1 MNNIYKDIASRTD
14 GDIYIGV
21 VGPVRTGKSTFIKRF
36 MELMII
42 PNINNAYKKE
52 RARDELPVSGAGK
65 MIMTTEPKFIP
76 NEAIRLTLSDNADM
90 NVRLID
96 CVGYIVDDATGHM
109 DEDMPRMVKTPWM
122 SEEIPFCDAAELGT
136 RKVIREHSTIGL
148 VVTSD
153 GSITGIERENYI
165 QAEDR
170 VINELKEINKP
181 FLIVLNS
188 TQPYSDYTKKLAN
201 ELENKHSVPVL
212 PIDCDNLSDDDV
224 TRIFETLL
232 MEFPLCRIDINI
244 PSWIE
249 VLSDEH
255 QLKNKFYSD
264 ILSSVGDVTNIREAK
279 SLKGTFV
286 SFDSVERVEIS
297 HIDLSSGSILFD
309 IYTEE
314 GLFYQVLK
322 DQCGFEIGGKEDL
335 IKIMCDMAEMKK
347 QYDKIK
353 DAWEEVEETGYSIV
367 CPTMDDMSLE
377 EPEIVK
383 QGNKFGVKLR
393 ASAPSY
399 HIIKANVET
408 EIAPVVGS
416 EKQSEELV
424 HYLLKEFDES
434 PEKIWES
441 HIFGKT
447 LHDLV
452 NEGLHTK
459 LQKMPIDAQLK
470 LSETLEK
477 IINEG
482 SGGLICIIL

>member
-1 MNNIYKDIASRTD
+1 MNNIYKDISLRTD

-42 PNINNAYKKE
+42 PNIDNAYKKE
-52 RARDELPVSGAGK
+52 RARDELPVSGAGR

-76 NEAIRLTLSDNADM
+76 NEAIRVTLSDNADM

-109 DEDMPRMVKTPWM
+109 DEDIPRMVKTPWM
-122 SEEIPFCDAAELGT
+122 DEEIPFCDAAELGT

-148 VVTSD
+148 VVTCD
-153 GSITGIERENYI
+153 GSITGIDRGKYI
-165 QAEDR
+165 QAEER

-181 FLIVLNS
+181 FVIIMNSLNPES
-188 TQPYSDYTKKLAN
+188 EYTMKLAA
-201 ELENKHSVPVL
+201 ELEAKHNVPVIC
-212 PIDCDNLSDDDV
+212 IDCDNLTNNDI
-224 TRIFETLL
+224 TNIFEALL

-249 VLSDEH
+249 VLDGDHS
-255 QLKNKFYSD
+255 LKNNLYSG
-264 ILSSVGDVTNIREAK
+264 ILSSVKDVTNIREAK
-279 SLKGTFV
+279 ALKDV
-286 SFDSVERVEIS
+286 FDGFENVERVEIT
-297 HIDLSSGSILFD
+297 HIDLSKGKILFD
-309 IYTEE
+309 IHTEE
-314 GLFYQVLK
+314 KLFYHILK
-322 DQCGFEIGGKEDL
+322 EQSGLDIKGKQD
-335 IKIMCDMAEMKK
+335 IITVMCEMAQMKK
-347 QYDKIK
+347 QFDKVK
-353 DAWEEVEETGYSIV
+353 DAWTEAEDTGYSIV
-367 CPTMDDMSLE
+367 CPTMEDMSLE

-424 HYLLKEFDES
+424 HYLLKEFDEA

-459 LQKMPIDAQLK
+459 LQKMPVDAQLK